1 MPPEGLMAG
10 PADPAAWR
18 VPGLLAAVAARSRP
32 DYDARMARN
41 KTEQQ
46 DKDDATGDTGAE
58 YTVEELSR
66 LTDTTVRNIRAYQD
80 RGVLPPP
87 ERRGRRGIYS
97 DVHRARLKLIND
109 LLERGYSIA
118 NIAEL
123 LAAQAEGRSLD
134 GLLGIS
140 TAVGSPWTD
149 ETPGYFSVPQLV
161 KLFGK
166 APDPLSLAKAARLG
180 VLVPDGKRF
189 KAYSPRMVHAGA
201 ELVKNGVPFSEL
213 LDIVM
218 MLRDNVERVAELF
231 VMVVDRRIFGQWDD
245 NALPPDDKLP
255 AITDMIWKLRPLA
268 GVAVN
273 AEFARA
279 IEKAADRHLGDRV
292 ADILDRM
299 REHEAVEDAD

>member
-1 MPPEGLMAG
+1 MRPEPVQTEASGRWSFADLPGPMASAATGDYHALMAG
-10 PADPAAWR
+10 AKNKPANDSGANDAA
-18 VPGLLAAVAARSRP
+18 
-32 DYDARMARN
+32 
-41 KTEQQ
+41 
-46 DKDDATGDTGAE
+46 AE

-87 ERRGRRGIYS
+87 ERRGRRGVYS
-97 DVHRARLKLIND
+97 DVHRARLKLVND
-109 LLERGYSIA
+109 LLERGYTIS
-118 NIAEL
+118 NISEL

-140 TAVGSPWTD
+140 TAVGSPWSD
-149 ETPGYFSVPQLV
+149 EQPGSFTMPELI
-161 KLFGK
+161 KLFGQP
-166 APDPLSLAKAARLG
+166 PDPVALAKAARLG
-180 VLVPDGKRF
+180 ELVPDGKRF

-231 VMVVDRRIFGQWDD
+231 VMVVDRRIFGQWDED
-245 NALPPDDKLP
+245 SLPPDDKLP
-255 AITDMIWKLRPLA
+255 AITEMIWKLRPLA

-279 IEKAADRHLGDRV
+279 IEEAADRHLGDRV
-292 ADILDRM
+292 AEILDRM
-299 REHEAVEDAD
+299 REKEAVEDDA

>member
-1 MPPEGLMAG
+1 MPHSLSGAVRRLQPPRLPRGAQ
-10 PADPAAWR
+10 A
-18 VPGLLAAVAARSRP
+18 LAANSRR
-32 DYDARMARN
+32 DYDGRMGQNTASN
-41 KTEQQ
+41 DTALT
-46 DKDDATGDTGAE
+46 DNGDTGAE
-58 YTVEELSR
+58 YTVEALSR

-109 LLERGYSIA
+109 LLERGYTIS

-123 LAAQAEGRSLD
+123 LTAQAEGRSLD

-140 TAVGSPWTD
+140 TAVGSPWSD
-149 ETPGYFSVPQLV
+149 EQPGTFTMPQLI

-255 AITDMIWKLRPLA
+255 AITEMIWNLRPLA
-268 GVAVN
+268 SVAVN

-279 IEKAADRHLGDRV
+279 IEQAADRHLGDRV
-292 ADILDRM
+292 ADLLDHLRS
-299 REHEAVEDAD
+299 EDTPTDNA